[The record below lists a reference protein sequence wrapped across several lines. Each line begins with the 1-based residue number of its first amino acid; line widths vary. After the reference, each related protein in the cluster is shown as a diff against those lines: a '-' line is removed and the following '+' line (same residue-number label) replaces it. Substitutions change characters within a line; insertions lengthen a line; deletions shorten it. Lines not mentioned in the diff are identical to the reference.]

1 MSNYLPVLVPP
12 DEAGVDRLLNSPVPS
27 GSTTVIRTG
36 SLPAVVLEA
45 LTRDLHPQLRRHVL
59 DLRSQ
64 TTGDLE
70 IGPLLGVISAYYEQ
84 VDEERRGIVRSMQL
98 MSDEARSLTR
108 EITEQS
114 SGHLQ
119 LILDNIK
126 DVVVTVDSDG
136 AIETFN
142 PTGERVFGFA
152 QAEIIGRRI
161 DLLVPSLNENSTV
174 VAGLRR
180 LAVTSEDTHVDLAA
194 CETVARHKEGR
205 FVSVDMA
212 VSRARINRRELF
224 VVCIR
229 DATERRLS
237 EQALRESEAR
247 YRTLV
252 DHAPEVIVVFDAD
265 EMRFVDVN
273 QHAERFFKMSRA
285 ELLHAGPEQL
295 SPPSQPDG
303 LASEGSSRGN
313 VDRALTGQPQTFEW
327 VHRDSLGV
335 DIPCEVRLVRLP
347 DSQRRVI
354 RASITDI
361 TERKRAERIAAG
373 ERTVFERLAEN
384 APLRTALESIVVLI
398 ETVCVGQQCS
408 ISVLGPDGHSF
419 SYMVAPN
426 LPQRLRAVLDG
437 SPIDIRNG
445 SCAASVYLGR
455 QVLVADITKDPFW
468 QSRRT
473 AALDAG
479 IHAAWST
486 PIKAATGRV
495 LGALGVYR
503 GESGLPTKA
512 ELQLIADAAQLA
524 GIAIERRA
532 AEEALRSSEAKFR
545 HLFENAMEGVYQ
557 STRDGRLLSVNP
569 AFVKMLGYSSAEDLY
584 ALPSASMLYWHPAER
599 ADFARKLDVEGS
611 IRNAEFR
618 LRQRDGQQ
626 IVVLESARA
635 MRDEQNRLVGYEG
648 TVADIT
654 ERKRAEQ
661 AVFAEKERAQ
671 VTLQSIGDAVISTD
685 ADGNIDY
692 LNPIAEH
699 LTGWSIDEAR
709 SRPIGD
715 VLSLVNEATRS
726 PLENPLLVSLR
737 TGETVGPTDHSVLV
751 SRGGQSLAIQ
761 DSAAPIR
768 DRLGKT
774 IGAVIVFHDVTKERR
789 LKRAL
794 AYQASH
800 DALTGLINRREFDNR
815 LHEIVQ
821 SARRSEGLHA
831 LLYVDLDQFKLVND
845 TCGHPAG
852 DRLIRDITGLLQT
865 RVRASDTIARLGGDE
880 FGVLLEQCTLEQA
893 STIGESI
900 RQAVRDYRFV
910 WGSAILSVGASIG
923 VVEIGPS
930 TESAAAVLSA
940 ADIAC
945 YSAKDQGRNRV
956 SVYEGDGGAT
966 RHREM
971 HWVAQVTRAVDEG
984 RLELFYQT
992 IRPVGKSTISQPFC
1006 ELTVRLRDEHGNL
1019 VPPNEFI
1026 PAAERYNVMNMIDRW
1041 VLQRT
1046 VELLRQHRDSSP
1058 LFAVNLSG
1066 TSLNDQGFLEF
1077 VVSHID
1083 DASIARGLCFEIT
1096 ETAAVANLQN
1106 AIFFMQELKAR
1117 GCRFSLDDFGS
1128 GLSSFMYLKTLP
1140 VDFLKIDGQFVANIA
1155 NDAVDRSMVEAISQ
1169 VGRTLGIATIAERV
1183 ETAEVLVELERIGLD
1198 FAQGFHLAMP
1208 TPISEYGRTPV

>member
-1 MSNYLPVLVPP
+1 MSNHSSVRQDAGDTTIEAVLTGEKP
-12 DEAGVDRLLNSPVPS
+12 DAT
-27 GSTTVIRTG
+27 TTVVRTG
-36 SLPAVVLEA
+36 MLSPAMIESVA
-45 LTRDLHPQLRRHVL
+45 RTLHPHLRRQIDQLRALRGNADMDLQVL
-59 DLRSQ
+59 L
-64 TTGDLE
+64 
-70 IGPLLGVISAYYEQ
+70 SAVSGYYES
-84 VDEERRGIVRSMQL
+84 VDAERRGIVRSMQL

-126 DVVVTVDSDG
+126 DVVITVDSDG

-142 PTGERVFGFA
+142 PTGERVFGYA
-152 QAEIIGRRI
+152 QAEVIGRRI
-161 DLLVPSLNENSTV
+161 DLLVPVLAEGKSIAED
-174 VAGLRR
+174 LRK
-180 LAVTSEDTHVDLAA
+180 LAVTSDDTHIELAA
-194 CETVARHKEGR
+194 SETSARHKDGQPIP
-205 FVSVDMA
+205 VDMA
-212 VSRARINRRELF
+212 VSSARINRREIF

-229 DATERRLS
+229 DATERRNS
-237 EQALRESEAR
+237 EQALRDSEER

-265 EMRFVDVN
+265 DMRFIDVN
-273 QHAERFFKMSRA
+273 QNAERFFKMPR
-285 ELLHAGPEQL
+285 ERLLEVGPEEL
-295 SPPSQPDG
+295 SPPMQADG
-303 LASEGSSRGN
+303 RPSSGTSRGN
-313 VDRALTGQPQTFEW
+313 VARALAGEPQIFEW
-327 VHRDSLGV
+327 IHRDSAGT

-347 DSQRRVI
+347 GSQKRII
-354 RASITDI
+354 RGSVTDI
-361 TERKRAERIAAG
+361 TERKRAERIASG
-373 ERTVFERLAEN
+373 ERMVFERLAAN
-384 APLRTALESIVVLI
+384 APLIEALESIVVLI

-408 ISVLGPDGHSF
+408 ISVLGPAGNSF
-419 SYMVAPN
+419 AYVVAPS

-437 SPIDIRNG
+437 SSIDIRNG

-455 QVLVADITKDPFW
+455 QVQVADIAKDPFW
-468 QSRRT
+468 QSRRG
-473 AALDAG
+473 AALEAG
-479 IHAAWST
+479 IQSAWST

-503 GESGLPTKA
+503 RELGSPGKS

-532 AEEALRSSEAKFR
+532 AEDALRSSESKFR

-569 AFVKMLGYSSAEDLY
+569 AFWKMLGYSSAEELY
-584 ALPSASMLYWHPAER
+584 ALPSAAMLYWHPAER
-599 ADFARKLDVEGS
+599 SEYARRLESEGE

-618 LRQRDGQQ
+618 LRRRDGQQ

-635 MRDEQNRLVGYEG
+635 TRDELGRITGYEG
-648 TVADIT
+648 TVADIS

-685 ADGNIDY
+685 AEGKIDY
-692 LNPIAEH
+692 VNPVAEQ
-699 LTGWSIDEAR
+699 LTGWSADEAR

-715 VLSLVNEATRS
+715 VLSIVNESSRA

-737 TGETVGPTDHSVLV
+737 TGERVSASDHSVLV
-751 SRGGQSLAIQ
+751 GRTGQSIAIQ
-761 DSAAPIR
+761 DSATPIR
-768 DRLGKT
+768 DRNGKT

-821 SARRSEGLHA
+821 SAKRGDASYA

-880 FGVLLEQCTLEQA
+880 FGVLLETCTLEQA
-893 STIGESI
+893 STIAESI

-910 WGSAILSVGASIG
+910 WGTASLSVGASIG
-923 VVEIGPS
+923 VVAIDAN

-945 YSAKDQGRNRV
+945 YSAKDQGRNRIH
-956 SVYEGDGGAT
+956 VYEGGGGAT

-971 HWVAQVTRAVDEG
+971 QWVAQVTRAVDEG
-984 RLELFYQT
+984 RLELFFQT
-992 IRPVGKSTISQPFC
+992 IKPIAKPHMAQPFY
-1006 ELTVRLRDEHGNL
+1006 ELTVRLRDEKGVL
-1019 VPPNEFI
+1019 VPPNDFI

-1041 VLQRT
+1041 VVQRA
-1046 VELLRQHRDSSP
+1046 VDMLREHRDVAP

-1066 TSLNDQGFLEF
+1066 TSLNDQGFLEY
-1077 VVSHID
+1077 VLSHID
-1083 DASIARGLCFEIT
+1083 DRSIATGLCFEIT

-1183 ETAEVLVELERIGLD
+1183 ETVEVLVELERIGLE
-1198 FAQGFHLAMP
+1198 FAQGFYLDMP
-1208 TPISEYGRTPV
+1208 TPASDFGKPA